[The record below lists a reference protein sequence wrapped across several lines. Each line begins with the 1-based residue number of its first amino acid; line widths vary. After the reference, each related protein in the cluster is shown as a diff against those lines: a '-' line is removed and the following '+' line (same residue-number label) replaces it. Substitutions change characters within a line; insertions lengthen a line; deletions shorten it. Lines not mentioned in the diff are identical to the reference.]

1 MNFYIGLLINK
12 NKIEVLHLIDANK
25 KFIYRGGEKINSEC
39 DTYDKDTLGF
49 EISSYHLLI
58 PIDEQFFLRLSE
70 AYFKNLEGL
79 SLHGFYKV
87 YSMWEY
93 CI

>member
-25 KFIYRGGEKINSEC
+25 KSIYNGAKKLNSTF
-39 DTYDKDTLGF
+39 DIYDKDKFEF
-49 EISSYHLLI
+49 EISTYDQLI
-58 PIDEQFFLRLSE
+58 PIDEPLFLRLSE
-70 AYFKNLEGL
+70 TYFSNLEGL
-79 SLHGFYKV
+79 SLTRFYKV
-87 YSMWEY
+87 YSMLEH